1 MKKRFTFVQEVD
13 MIFADL
19 TVTSQREEA
28 IDFMYPYMEEDLSV
42 TFLIHSGDLFYIFR
56 PFEWRVW
63 LALISSGLTSGLVL
77 YASTRVFAGKAELSY
92 LYEWL
97 LVAVGVVFSQG
108 KV

>member
-1 MKKRFTFVQEVD
+1 
-13 MIFADL
+13 MIFAAL

-28 IDFMYPYMEEDLSV
+28 IDLIYPYMEEDMPV
-42 TFLIHSGDLFYIFR
+42 TFLVHSDDWFYIFR

-77 YASTRVFAGKAELSY
+77 YAATLVLEGKAELRY

-97 LVAVGVVFSQG
+97 LVAVGVVFCQG
-108 KV
+108 KI